1 MSSSLKFRFA
11 TMGSGKSAE
20 IISVVKN
27 YDDCGL
33 EGLKLIPRKGAKS
46 KEEISSRNGY
56 AIKAKIVENDENIF
70 EFAKKEIESGKDI
83 KYVIIDEAQF
93 LTEEQV
99 WQVTDI
105 VDYLDID
112 VLAYGILTDSFTEF
126 FPGSDLLMRVADSRQ
141 ELPVFKLCPGCGKKS
156 VFNSRVVNGEMI
168 KQGEQVAIKDENDN
182 VKYIT
187 VCRRCYKE
195 NKWKR
200 D

>member
-70 EFAKKEIESGKDI
+70 EFAKKD
-83 KYVIIDEAQF
+83 F
-93 LTEEQV
+93 
-99 WQVTDI
+99 
-105 VDYLDID
+105 
-112 VLAYGILTDSFTEF
+112 
-126 FPGSDLLMRVADSRQ
+126 
-141 ELPVFKLCPGCGKKS
+141 
-156 VFNSRVVNGEMI
+156 
-168 KQGEQVAIKDENDN
+168 
-182 VKYIT
+182 
-187 VCRRCYKE
+187 
-195 NKWKR
+195 
-200 D
+200 